1 MTNKKFGIIKVDG
14 FVEACVFSLFA
25 PSPCGYIKH
34 KNLRP
39 AYKNS
44 ELIHKGYKTKIN
56 RHC

>member
-1 MTNKKFGIIKVDG
+1 MTNKKFRIIKVEG
-14 FVEACVFSLFA
+14 FIEACIFSLFA
-25 PSPCGYIKH
+25 SSPCGYIKH

-44 ELIHKGYKTKIN
+44 KLTHKGYKTKIN

>member
-1 MTNKKFGIIKVDG
+1 MTNKKFGIIKVEG
-14 FVEACVFSLFA
+14 FVESCIFSLFA

-44 ELIHKGYKTKIN
+44 KPTHKGYKTKIN

>member
-1 MTNKKFGIIKVDG
+1 MTNKKFGIIKVEG
-14 FVEACVFSLFA
+14 FVEACIFSLSA

-39 AYKNS
+39 THKNS
-44 ELIHKGYKTKIN
+44 KPTHKGYKAKIN